1 MAKTRLYEIAKELDL
16 ESKAVVAAAKDMGFE
31 VKTASSGIE
40 EDDAAKLRA
49 VLGKA
54 QPEPETQPDPELQAQ
69 PEVEAEP
76 ESGAESESD
85 SEPEVEAEIVE
96 LSVQEGITPSE
107 LGELLGVAGGDI
119 SAALSGMGEMV
130 GVTDPI
136 PTEAL
141 ELVGESFN
149 AVIEV
154 EAAEDEA
161 PQSRVNRR
169 VIIETDEA
177 SLVPRSPVV
186 TIMGHVDHGKTTLL
200 DAIRSANVVEG
211 EAGGITQH
219 IAAYQVD
226 VDGSAI
232 TFLDTPGHEAFT
244 ALRARGAE
252 VTDIVVLVVAA
263 DDGIMP
269 QTAEAISHTKA
280 AGVPMIVAINKMD
293 MLGAD
298 PSNVRAM
305 LTEREVVVEALG
317 GDVPSVE
324 ISALKGDGIDE
335 LLQVITL
342 VAELEDLKG
351 NPKPAATGVIVESRL
366 DPGLGPVATVI
377 VQRGTLKQGD
387 ALLSGAV
394 SGRVRAMLDHNGERL
409 KSAGPSVPAL
419 VTGWSDM
426 PGAGEIFE
434 VAKNERE
441 GRKAAAAA
449 AEAIKASKHYIPTAR
464 ERLAQL
470 LENLRTS
477 DKAELRLIVKAD
489 TAGSLEAIREAVV
502 KITRE
507 GGSITIAHGAV
518 GGINLNDISLAEVTE
533 SVVFGFNVRPDAKSR
548 RDAEDKGIEVRTY
561 SIIYEMLDEI
571 EAMLVGRLAPD
582 KVEQVLGSAEI
593 REVFQVPR
601 QGNIG
606 GSYVTEGVVQRGAN
620 ARLLR
625 AGIVIHDGV
634 ISSLRRFKDDVREVA
649 AGFEC
654 GIGIDGY
661 NDLKVDDVIEVYEIN
676 EVERT

>member
-1 MAKTRLYEIAKELDL
+1 VAKTRLYEIAKELDL

-31 VKTASSGIE
+31 VKTASSGLE
-40 EDDAAKLRA
+40 EADAAKLRA
-49 VLGKA
+49 SLGKA
-54 QPEPETQPDPELQAQ
+54 QPEPELQAQ
-69 PEVEAEP
+69 PELQAER
-76 ESGAESESD
+76 ESGAESGPEP
-85 SEPEVEAEIVE
+85 EPEVEADEAEIVE
-96 LSVQEGITPSE
+96 LSVQEGITPIE

-119 SAALSGMGEMV
+119 SAALIGMGEMV
-130 GVTDPI
+130 GATDPI

-141 ELVGESFN
+141 ELVGESLN
-149 AVIEV
+149 AIIEV
-154 EAAEDEA
+154 ETAEDEA

-177 SLVPRSPVV
+177 SLVQRPPVV

-226 VDGSAI
+226 VDGNAI

-252 VTDIVVLVVAA
+252 VTDNVVLVVAA

-293 MLGAD
+293 MPGAD
-298 PSNVRAM
+298 PFNVRAM

-377 VQRGTLKQGD
+377 VQRGTLKQSD

-441 GRKAAAAA
+441 GRKAAISA

-477 DKAELRLIVKAD
+477 DEAELRLIVKAD
-489 TAGSLEAIREAVV
+489 AAGSLEAIREAVA

-533 SVVFGFNVRPDAKSR
+533 SVVFGFNVRPDAKAR

-582 KVEQVLGSAEI
+582 KVEQVLGSAEV

-625 AGIVIHDGV
+625 AGIVIHDGI